1 MDHPGLDGLP
11 ALSLDGRN
19 WKTYRAKLLE
29 FTATARLLD
38 IIAGR
43 KLDDGSDVWEMENA
57 QLMFIV
63 YSTIPRP
70 FFLQTLHL
78 QTARELFSHL
88 ANRFGDSSPIVERDS
103 HAETVEP
110 ETHENG
116 GSAKLVHAETIPQ
129 AFERAGIA
137 AEGHDDVRAP
147 AADGRGPTMERET
160 RSHSEESRSSQR
172 GSKRKTA
179 APEGLTSAEVRVA
192 DTQGTDLSRKVSDE
206 EDDLPKVQLHEPR
219 NKSQDAPS
227 SKPPVEGEPCE
238 CERQPTK
245 AVVAAEG
252 ASEIVEI
259 AEEVAEVDRMALPGG
274 DLAKSE
280 PGVDSSDKR
289 ANRRRSRPQQ
299 AKLCLKDSHRS
310 GNATEHI
317 PNAHGVP
324 LEGEWTGCASGSASG
339 RKVLKE
345 LQKALSIH
353 ETRKSDK
360 THRTNANAIRSLRN
374 TRKRYYGSPTRRR
387 RRGRIK
393 IVPVDVSQTPRDETT
408 YHANGRA
415 TQTLGN
421 AQKCIRQV
429 IRPRRRRGRLKPHTT
444 IVSRTF
450 RSQGHIPQSWER
462 DLAIPNHPRRSR
474 NTRNTAVEPWIQG
487 EHLACHWRRRIPTAH
502 VASTTRRQA
511 DASKLTKSGNHVG
524 PVLSSSIQT
533 DICSRP
539 DIFIPY
545 FRSLS
550 VSTEPRPR
558 TLGSCKTGHPLSQGH
573 ARIHIPAYR
582 SRSFR
587 SSSRWSDSF
596 RLEGECWI
604 YLGISGN

>member
-259 AEEVAEVDRMALPGG
+259 AEEVAEVDGMALPGG

-360 THRTNANAIRSLRN
+360 THRTNAKALLWITHAETATWTHQNRTCGCQSNAKRRNNLPRERTSYADARKRSEMHPSGHQTKAS
-374 TRKRYYGSPTRRR
+374 TRKT
-387 RRGRIK
+387 K
-393 IVPVDVSQTPRDETT
+393 
-408 YHANGRA
+408 
-415 TQTLGN
+415 
-421 AQKCIRQV
+421 
-429 IRPRRRRGRLKPHTT
+429 
-444 IVSRTF
+444 
-450 RSQGHIPQSWER
+450 
-462 DLAIPNHPRRSR
+462 
-474 NTRNTAVEPWIQG
+474 
-487 EHLACHWRRRIPTAH
+487 TAH
-502 VASTTRRQA
+502 HNRQSNVQKSRSHTPVMGTR
-511 DASKLTKSGNHVG
+511 SGY
-524 PVLSSSIQT
+524 PKPSE
-533 DICSRP
+533 
-539 DIFIPY
+539 
-545 FRSLS
+545 
-550 VSTEPRPR
+550 TEPEHSEHGR
-558 TLGSCKTGHPLSQGH
+558 
-573 ARIHIPAYR
+573 
-582 SRSFR
+582 
-587 SSSRWSDSF
+587 
-596 RLEGECWI
+596 
-604 YLGISGN
+604 